1 MKLDYFLK
9 KEKINR
15 ILAYVENKDGNK
27 IYFGW
32 KEIKDI
38 SLNTKLVLSKTKTKD
53 IYKIDVA
60 TVNDYKLF
68 FKASTGEDPFVFLE
82 KWSNNKKLLKNLLL
96 NNKKEKYLQNEEI
109 FWIKMAELITLQ
121 KSFTKY
127 GISYKVLDL
136 E

>member
-15 ILAYVENKDGNK
+15 ILSYAENKDGNK

-32 KEIKDI
+32 KEVKNI
-38 SLNTKLVLSKTKTKD
+38 SLNTKLILSKTKLED
-53 IYKIDVA
+53 SHRIDVA
-60 TVNDYKLF
+60 TIDDYKF
-68 FKASTGEDPFVFLE
+68 FFRASTGEDPSIFLE
-82 KWSNNKKLLKNLLL
+82 KWSNNKSLLKDLLIK
-96 NNKKEKYLQNEEI
+96 NKKEKYLQNEEI

-121 KSFTKY
+121 KNFNKY

>member
-9 KEKINR
+9 KEKIDR
-15 ILAYVENKDGNK
+15 ILAYIENKDGNK

-32 KEIKDI
+32 KEVKDI
-38 SLNTKLVLSKTKTKD
+38 SLNTKLILSKTKIED
-53 IYKIDVA
+53 SYKIDVA
-60 TVNDYKLF
+60 TINDYRSF
-68 FKASTGEDPFVFLE
+68 FKSSTGEDPSNFLE

-96 NNKKEKYLQNEEI
+96 NNKKEKYLQGEEI

-121 KSFTKY
+121 KNFNKY